1 MSTYKV
7 VAIATGEVHPDDEA
21 VAGVYEFEVTGDVGI
36 EDAVLDE
43 FHDQVGI
50 KVLDVFNIFV
60 LDEDDNVIS
69 SDDEDV
75 DAHAEYL
82 GKVSDE
88 IPSKLKKK
96 MKI

>member
-7 VAIATGEVHPDDEA
+7 VAIAVGEVHPDDEA

-50 KVLDVFNIFV
+50 KVLDSFYIVV
-60 LDEDDNVIS
+60 LDENDNIMS
-69 SDDEDV
+69 SYNENV